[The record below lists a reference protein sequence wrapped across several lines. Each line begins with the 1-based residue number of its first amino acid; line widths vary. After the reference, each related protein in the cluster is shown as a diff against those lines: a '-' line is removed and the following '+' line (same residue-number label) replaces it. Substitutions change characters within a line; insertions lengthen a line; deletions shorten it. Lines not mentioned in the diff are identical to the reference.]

1 MDDDGIVVAMLSIPT
16 GRRGPSPSWESCGPG
31 NSDLSRVVAQILQI
45 VVLVFRSTRSDGTA
59 CRVEGNLIGF
69 EILEHDAQRS
79 ATTSTPT
86 WPFASGLRGADRRR
100 LEYSRTVERGELGM
114 RPTTARLIEL
124 VADQARQARSKRKAG
139 K

>member
-100 LEYSRTVERGELGM
+100 LEYSRTVGAGRTRHEANHGALDRVGREASTAQGE
-114 RPTTARLIEL
+114 IE
-124 VADQARQARSKRKAG
+124 AKG
-139 K
+139 G